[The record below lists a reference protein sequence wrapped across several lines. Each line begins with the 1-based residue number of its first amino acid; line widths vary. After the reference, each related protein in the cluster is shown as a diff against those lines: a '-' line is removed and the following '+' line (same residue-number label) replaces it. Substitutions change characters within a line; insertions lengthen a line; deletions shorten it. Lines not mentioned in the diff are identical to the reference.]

1 MALVFLSSEFNDRKK
16 ILTGIL
22 WVSIISFMK
31 KSNKKSQPPSSK
43 NENDYDENSE
53 SLKTTTRE
61 KIVEAA
67 SIVFSN
73 FPYYAASIRM
83 IGKEAEVDHPLINY
97 YFPTKADLFQEV
109 LKITIDEYYKANVQ
123 WFDSLA
129 ALGPEKGFSLY
140 IDRFID
146 FALKR
151 PKPMRIIA
159 LNLVQAKQSDIIPG
173 YQLLQQFFLDAM
185 QAFIKSVPVKGA
197 DFDIQMLT
205 TNFNTMAIN
214 YLGASDYYA
223 GILGMESQ
231 SPEYLKWVKDSLTY
245 IVLPWL
251 KQLL

>member
-1 MALVFLSSEFNDRKK
+1 
-16 ILTGIL
+16 
-22 WVSIISFMK
+22 MK
-31 KSNKKSQPPSSK
+31 KSNQKSQPPASK
-43 NENDYDENSE
+43 NENHYDENSG
-53 SLKTTTRE
+53 SLKTSTRV

-83 IGKEAEVDHPLINY
+83 IGKEAQIDHPLINY
-97 YFPTKADLFQEV
+97 YFPTKAGLFQEV
-109 LKITIDEYYKANVQ
+109 LRVTIEEYYQANVQ
-123 WFDSLA
+123 WFDGLA

-146 FALKR
+146 FALKH

-185 QAFIKSVPVKGA
+185 QTFIKAVPVKGTHI
-197 DFDIQMLT
+197 DIQMMT

-214 YLGASDYYA
+214 YLGAGDYYA
-223 GILGMESQ
+223 GILGLEPQ
-231 SPEYLKWVKDSLTY
+231 NPEYLKWVKESLTY
-245 IVLPWL
+245 IILPWL

>member
-1 MALVFLSSEFNDRKK
+1 MPP
-16 ILTGIL
+16 
-22 WVSIISFMK
+22 MK
-31 KSNKKSQPPSSK
+31 KPLTKIQTTVKKNKKRQPQGDGCGK
-43 NENDYDENSE
+43 
-53 SLKTTTRE
+53 KKTRE

-83 IGKEAEVDHPLINY
+83 IGKEAKIDHPLINY
-97 YFPTKADLFQEV
+97 YFPTKAELFQEV
-109 LKITIDEYYKANVQ
+109 LRTTIEAYYQANIQ
-123 WFDSLA
+123 WFEGLA

-140 IDRFID
+140 IDRLID
-146 FALKR
+146 FALSH

-159 LNLVQAKQSDIIPG
+159 LNLVQARQSDIIPG

-185 QAFIKSVPVKGA
+185 QTFIQSVPVRSA
-197 DFDIQMLT
+197 DFDIQRLT

-231 SPEYLKWVKDSLTY
+231 SPQYLKWVKDSLTC
-245 IVLPWL
+245 IILPWL
-251 KQLL
+251 KQLLEAGEKDSGGNHVKDRRTDSCIEYG

>member
-1 MALVFLSSEFNDRKK
+1 MKKTTK
-16 ILTGIL
+16 ILQRSARKNRNNQYEKNGI
-22 WVSIISFMK
+22 
-31 KSNKKSQPPSSK
+31 
-43 NENDYDENSE
+43 
-53 SLKTTTRE
+53 LKTTTRE
-61 KIVEAA
+61 KIVDAA
-67 SIVFSN
+67 SNVFSN

-83 IGKEAEVDHPLINY
+83 IGKEAKIDHPLINY

-109 LKITIDEYYKANVQ
+109 LRITIEEYYQANIQ
-123 WFDSLA
+123 WFEGLA
-129 ALGPEKGFSLY
+129 VLGPEKGFSLY

-146 FALKR
+146 FALKH

-159 LNLVQAKQSDIIPG
+159 LNLVQAKQSEIIPG

-185 QAFIKSVPVKGA
+185 QTLIKAVPVKGTKI
-197 DFDIQMLT
+197 DIQMLT

-223 GILGMESQ
+223 GILGVESQ

-245 IVLPWL
+245 IILPWL

>member
-1 MALVFLSSEFNDRKK
+1 
-16 ILTGIL
+16 
-22 WVSIISFMK
+22 MK
-31 KSNKKSQPPSSK
+31 KSNKKLQRPANK
-43 NENDYDENSE
+43 NGNDHYEKSG

-61 KIVEAA
+61 RIVDAA
-67 SIVFSN
+67 STVFSN

-83 IGKEAEVDHPLINY
+83 IGKEAKIDHPLINY
-97 YFPTKADLFQEV
+97 YFPTKAELFQEV
-109 LKITIDEYYKANVQ
+109 LRITIEEYYQANIQ
-123 WFDSLA
+123 WFEGLA
-129 ALGPEKGFSLY
+129 AMGPDKGFSLY

-146 FALKR
+146 FALKH

-159 LNLVQAKQSDIIPG
+159 LNLVQAKQSEIIPG

-185 QAFIKSVPVKGA
+185 QTLIKAVPVKGTKI
-197 DFDIQMLT
+197 DIQMLT

-223 GILGMESQ
+223 GILGIESQ

-245 IVLPWL
+245 IILPWL

>member
-1 MALVFLSSEFNDRKK
+1 
-16 ILTGIL
+16 
-22 WVSIISFMK
+22 MK
-31 KSNKKSQPPSSK
+31 KSNKKLQRPANK
-43 NENDYDENSE
+43 NGNDHYEKSG

-61 KIVEAA
+61 RIVDAA
-67 SIVFSN
+67 STVFSN

-83 IGKEAEVDHPLINY
+83 IGKEAKIDHPLINY
-97 YFPTKADLFQEV
+97 YFPTKAELFQEV
-109 LKITIDEYYKANVQ
+109 LRITIEEYYQANIQ
-123 WFDSLA
+123 WFEGLA
-129 ALGPEKGFSLY
+129 AMGPDKGFSLY

-146 FALKR
+146 FALKH

-159 LNLVQAKQSDIIPG
+159 LNLVQAKQSEIIPG

-185 QAFIKSVPVKGA
+185 QTLIKAVPVKDA
-197 DFDIQMLT
+197 KIDIQMLT

-223 GILGMESQ
+223 GILGIESQ

-245 IVLPWL
+245 IILPWL